1 MVSYKKPVLFMSAST
16 GWAVRNF
23 FQTGIVD
30 KLKRDFQIVVFAPPQ
45 IKEGII
51 NQGYGDDLIF
61 IVLNNLREPLSWR
74 LFRQLKKKIYFE
86 SRESTTEAIWEKH
99 TKRSFYKKVGG
110 KIVGALLKAFKAT
123 TLLNLIETIDLKINK
138 SSKLSKEFI
147 LYKPAIFFA
156 THASSFFEE
165 LLLRS
170 AVMHNIP
177 IVFMVL
183 SWDHLSSKIVLS
195 KKYHS
200 IFVWNKLTKSEILQ
214 TYPFYKDEQI
224 KVVGVPQY
232 DIYKEKS
239 KISYSEWC
247 QKYGLD
253 PNRKTILFSTMPQV
267 RHSEQHIILENLL
280 KTIVEG
286 KFLPNNLQV
295 LIKCHPFDDSNKYDF
310 LLGKYPISIYKSTLP
325 PGLPFEYWIPRK
337 EEMYIARDSLYFCD
351 ININIFS
358 TVTLE
363 AAFFDKPIIHIA
375 FDPHLVKNRIPCKEY
390 YNFEHF
396 KNITKMKAAKMVYS
410 FEDLYKA
417 INDYLKNPNLNNK
430 ERKDLVRTY
439 FNIQPGLASD
449 NVVKELVN
457 LKNTLVNN

>member
-1 MVSYKKPVLFMSAST
+1 M
-16 GWAVRNF
+16 
-23 FQTGIVD
+23 
-30 KLKRDFQIVVFAPPQ
+30 
-45 IKEGII
+45 
-51 NQGYGDDLIF
+51 
-61 IVLNNLREPLSWR
+61 
-74 LFRQLKKKIYFE
+74 
-86 SRESTTEAIWEKH
+86 
-99 TKRSFYKKVGG
+99 
-110 KIVGALLKAFKAT
+110 
-123 TLLNLIETIDLKINK
+123 
-138 SSKLSKEFI
+138 
-147 LYKPAIFFA
+147 
-156 THASSFFEE
+156 
-165 LLLRS
+165 
-170 AVMHNIP
+170 
-177 IVFMVL
+177 
-183 SWDHLSSKIVLS
+183 
-195 KKYHS
+195 
-200 IFVWNKLTKSEILQ
+200 
-214 TYPFYKDEQI
+214 
-224 KVVGVPQY
+224 
-232 DIYKEKS
+232 
-239 KISYSEWC
+239 
-247 QKYGLD
+247 
-253 PNRKTILFSTMPQV
+253 
-267 RHSEQHIILENLL
+267 
-280 KTIVEG
+280 
-286 KFLPNNLQV
+286 
-295 LIKCHPFDDSNKYDF
+295 
-310 LLGKYPISIYKSTLP
+310 P